1 MHALVSALNRRQTM
15 SYALLRAAWVV
26 VTTICWAT
34 MAWSA
39 AAQEKTYHVR
49 MAWEGQ
55 EPARAS
61 ARGVFIYASFP
72 SHTCIQVLLE
82 VPTGDHVLLTQRLD
96 VVKGMESL
104 SLQSE
109 TGWSMRLEKQLPGR
123 WNTMSDFFANGQE
136 AYEKLAEAGGALRW
150 SAVTSKGLLL
160 ETDVEASS
168 SEDRTG
174 DFLSALR
181 RTQASAELERELP
194 DGIAEMSPFLSHI
207 GGQRSRLGSVFD
219 SLFLVIESVA
229 GTSSAVSWR
238 YDESSPV
245 PGLVPRDAGF
255 DEAFARFRQLDD
267 QCR

>member
-1 MHALVSALNRRQTM
+1 MHALVSELHRRQTL
-15 SYALLRAAWVV
+15 SYALLRPAWVV
-26 VTTICWAT
+26 VTTVCWTAI
-34 MAWSA
+34 AWSA
-39 AAQEKTYHVR
+39 AAQEMTYHVR

-55 EPARAS
+55 EPAGAS

-72 SHTCIQVLLE
+72 SHTCIQVFLQA
-82 VPTGDHVLLTQRLD
+82 PTGDHVLLTQRLD
-96 VVKGMESL
+96 VLKGMESL
-104 SLQSE
+104 SLQNE

-136 AYEKLAEAGGALRW
+136 AYEKLAEAGGVLHWTAL
-150 SAVTSKGLLL
+150 TSKGLLL
-160 ETDVEASS
+160 EAGVEASP
-168 SEDRTG
+168 SEDRTR
-174 DFLSALR
+174 DFISALR

-194 DGIAEMSPFLSHI
+194 DGIAAMSPFLSHI

-229 GTSSAVSWR
+229 GRSPALSWR
-238 YDESSPV
+238 YDESPPV

-255 DEAFARFRQLDD
+255 DESFARFRQLDD